1 MWLPAEQIMAK
12 RSWRRVESA
21 TNNNSENNNNTIFYG
36 QIMAMASATAATV
49 IMPMAL
55 AIATAVDRL
64 MTVAIVIMASRET
77 DRGQAQV

>member
-1 MWLPAEQIMAK
+1 
-12 RSWRRVESA
+12 
-21 TNNNSENNNNTIFYG
+21 
-36 QIMAMASATAATV
+36 MAMASATAATV